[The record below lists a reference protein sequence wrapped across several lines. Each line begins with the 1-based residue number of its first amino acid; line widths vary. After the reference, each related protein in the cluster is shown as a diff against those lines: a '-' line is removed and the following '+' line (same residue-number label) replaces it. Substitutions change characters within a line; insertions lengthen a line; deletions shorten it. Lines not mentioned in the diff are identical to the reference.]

1 MSAIDTL
8 VGFFQEG
15 GAFMYPIALVL
26 CVGLAISCERYLFLR
41 STQKANE
48 RLWEAL
54 ADPMNARDHE
64 KALELAERSEST
76 LARVLAYG
84 LQRIPTAEGREDIE
98 AAMEEG
104 LLEVL
109 PRLEMRTHYLALLA
123 NIATLLGL
131 LGTIIGLIHAFTA
144 VADADPASK
153 AEMLSA
159 SISVAMN
166 TTAFGLMVSI
176 PLLLVHSYLQ
186 TRTTTVID
194 GLEMSAVR
202 FINSHH
208 EWFARRKADAP

>member
-1 MSAIDTL
+1 MTAIDTL
-8 VGFFQEG
+8 IGFFQEG

-26 CVGLAISCERYLFLR
+26 TVGLAISCERFLFLR
-41 STQKANE
+41 AAQKGNE
-48 RLWEAL
+48 GLWAAL
-54 ADPMNARDHE
+54 ADPINARDLG
-64 KALELAERSEST
+64 KARELTERSDST
-76 LARVLAYG
+76 LARVLGYG
-84 LQRIPTAEGREDIE
+84 LQRIPTAEGREEIE

-109 PRLEMRTHYLALLA
+109 PRLETRTHYLALLA

-144 VADADPASK
+144 VADADPSAK

-186 TRTTTVID
+186 TRTTVIID

-202 FINSHH
+202 FINSHQ
-208 EWFARRKADAP
+208 EWFASRKPVA